1 MQADLL
7 IQNGRVV
14 DPSQNIDR
22 VMNIAIM
29 DGKISALD
37 VLQHTE
43 ASQTFDAT
51 GKLVCPGFMD
61 IHAHVSSDIVPLAV
75 TPDEAGVTA
84 GCTAVSDAGSVGY
97 LHLHPFRKFAIAPA
111 RTDVFVFLN
120 VSPFGEVVLPEVGF
134 DVVDEAEFLKVIE
147 ANRDIVKGIKLR
159 AIGELIYANKVDVVD
174 LAVRIARKAGLPL
187 MIHLG
192 MGFNEPLSEEEIASF
207 ITRML
212 GRCEKGDILTHAFT
226 DKPGG
231 VFHLDGTPIAGLE
244 DALAR
249 GVYLDAAPGRG
260 HINFNL
266 VKAALAR
273 GFAPQALGT
282 DVVRLPEEQPHF
294 YNVPAVASKFMALGM
309 SLNDVIAAATCN
321 PAKMLGEEDKRGSLK
336 VGMSADISIL
346 GYHEG
351 EFLLTDGRVG
361 NVIPSNIFLSPQMT
375 VKRGEMIQVRE
386 SHRGHIPTKS
396 MMEALLKK

>member
-1 MQADLL
+1 MQTDLL
-7 IQNGRVV
+7 IRGGRVF
-14 DPSQNIDR
+14 DPSQNTDK
-22 VMNIAIM
+22 VMDIAIIN
-29 DGKISALD
+29 GKIAALD
-37 VLQHTE
+37 VPKNTE
-43 ASQTFDAT
+43 AKKILDAS
-51 GKLVCPGFMD
+51 GKLVCPGFID
-61 IHAHVSSDIVPLAV
+61 IHAHVSSDIIPLAV
-75 TPDEAGVTA
+75 HPDEAGVTA

-97 LHLHPFRKFAIAPA
+97 LHLHPFRKFTISQS

-120 VSPFGEVVLPEVGF
+120 VSPFGEVVLPETGF

-147 ANRDIVKGIKLR
+147 VNRDVVRGIKLR
-159 AIGELIYANKVDVVD
+159 AIGELIYATKVNVVD
-174 LAVRIARKAGLPL
+174 MAVRIARKAGLPL

-192 MGFNEPLSEEEIASF
+192 MGFNEPLSEDEIASF

-212 GRCEKGDILTHAFT
+212 GRLQKGDILTHAFT

-231 VFHLDGTPIAGLE
+231 IFDLDGTPTSGLE
-244 DALAR
+244 EALAR

-321 PAKMLGEEDKRGSLK
+321 PAKMLGEEDRRGSLK
-336 VGMSADISIL
+336 VGRTADLTIL

-351 EFLLTDGRVG
+351 EFLLHDGRVG
-361 NVIPSNIFLSPQMT
+361 NVIVGNVFLSPQMT

-386 SHRGHIPTKS
+386 SHRGHIPTRS
-396 MMEALLKK
+396 TMEALMKK

>member
-1 MQADLL
+1 
-7 IQNGRVV
+7 
-14 DPSQNIDR
+14 
-22 VMNIAIM
+22 MNIAIT
-29 DGKISALD
+29 DGKIAALD
-37 VLQHTE
+37 APQNAE
-43 ASQTFDAT
+43 AKQTFDAS
-51 GKLVCPGFMD
+51 GKLVCPGFID
-61 IHAHVSSDIVPLAV
+61 IHAHVSSDIIPLAV

-134 DVVDEAEFLKVIE
+134 DIVDEAEFLKVIE
-147 ANRDIVKGIKLR
+147 ANRDVVKGIKLR

-192 MGFNEPLSEEEIASF
+192 MGFNEPLAPDEIDSF

-231 VFHLDGTPIAGLE
+231 VFRLDGTPLAGLE
-244 DALAR
+244 EALAR

-273 GFAPQALGT
+273 GFVPQALGT

-294 YNVPAVASKFMALGM
+294 YNVSAVASKFMALGM

-321 PAKMLGEEDKRGSLK
+321 PAKMLSEVEKRGSLK
-336 VGMSADISIL
+336 VGMTADLSIL

-351 EFLLTDGRVG
+351 EFLLHDGRVG
-361 NVIPSNIFLSPQMT
+361 NIVPASVFLSPQMV
-375 VKRGEMIQVRE
+375 VKGGEMIQVRE

>member
-7 IQNGRVV
+7 IQNARVV
-14 DPSQNIDR
+14 DPSQAIDR
-22 VMNIAIM
+22 VMNVAIT
-29 DGKISALD
+29 DGKIAALD
-37 VLQHTE
+37 APAATE
-43 ASQTFDAT
+43 AKQTYDAS
-51 GKLVCPGFMD
+51 GKLVCPGFID

-75 TPDEAGVTA
+75 TPDEAGVSA

-134 DVVDEAEFLKVIE
+134 DIVDEAEFLKVIE

-192 MGFNEPLSEEEIASF
+192 MGFNEPLTSDEIASF
-207 ITRML
+207 ITCML

-231 VFHLDGTPIAGLE
+231 VFRLDGAPIAGLE
-244 DALAR
+244 EALAR

-321 PAKMLGEEDKRGSLK
+321 PAKMLGEEEKRGSIK
-336 VGMSADISIL
+336 VGMTADLTML
-346 GYHEG
+346 GWHEG
-351 EFLLTDGRVG
+351 EFLLHDGRVG
-361 NVIPSNIFLSPQMT
+361 NVVPANIFLSPQMV

-396 MMEALLKK
+396 TMEALMKK

>member
-7 IQNGRVV
+7 IRNGRVV
-14 DPSQNIDR
+14 DPSQAIDR
-22 VMNIAIM
+22 VMNVAIR
-29 DGKISALD
+29 DGKIAALD
-37 VLQHTE
+37 APPDTIAKQTLD
-43 ASQTFDAT
+43 ASD
-51 GKLVCPGFMD
+51 KLVCPGFID
-61 IHAHVSSDIVPLAV
+61 IHAHVASDLIPLAV

-97 LHLHPFRKFAIAPA
+97 LHLHPFRKFAIASA

-134 DVVDEAEFLKVIE
+134 DIIQEAEFLEVIE
-147 ANRDIVKGIKLR
+147 ANRDVVRGIKLR
-159 AIGELIYANKVDVVD
+159 AIGELIYATKVDVVD
-174 LAVRIARKAGLPL
+174 IAVRIARKVGLPL

-192 MGFNEPLSEEEIASF
+192 MGFNEPLTAEEIASF
-207 ITRML
+207 MTRLL
-212 GRCEKGDILTHAFT
+212 GRCAKGDILTHAFT

-266 VKAALAR
+266 VAAALAR

-282 DVVRLPEEQPHF
+282 DVVRLSEEQPHF

-309 SLNDVIAAATCN
+309 SLTDVIAAATCN
-321 PAKMLGEEDKRGSLK
+321 PARMLGEEDKRGSLE
-336 VGMSADISIL
+336 VGRQADLSIL

-351 EFLLTDGRVG
+351 EFLFHDGRVG
-361 NVIPSNIFLSPQMT
+361 NVVPSNIFLSPQMV
-375 VKRGEMIQVRE
+375 VKRGETIQVRA
-386 SHRGHIPTKS
+386 SHRGHIPTKTL
-396 MMEALLKK
+396 MATLMKK

>member
-7 IQNGRVV
+7 IQNARVV
-14 DPSQNIDR
+14 DPSQAIDR
-22 VMNIAIM
+22 VMNVAIT
-29 DGKISALD
+29 DGKIAALD
-37 VLQHTE
+37 APAATE
-43 ASQTFDAT
+43 AKQTYDAS
-51 GKLVCPGFMD
+51 GKLVCPGFID

-134 DVVDEAEFLKVIE
+134 DIVNEAEFLKVIE

-159 AIGELIYANKVDVVD
+159 AIGELIYATKVDVVD

-192 MGFNEPLSEEEIASF
+192 MGFNEPLTDDEIASF

-231 VFHLDGTPIAGLE
+231 VFRLDGTPIAGLE

-294 YNVPAVASKFMALGM
+294 YNVAAVASKFMALGM

-321 PAKMLGEEDKRGSLK
+321 PAKMLGEEEKRGGLK
-336 VGMSADISIL
+336 IGMTADLSIL

-351 EFLLTDGRVG
+351 EFLLHDGRVG
-361 NVIPSNIFLSPQMT
+361 NVVPANIFLSPQMV
-375 VKRGEMIQVRE
+375 VKRGEIIQVRE

-396 MMEALLKK
+396 TMEALMKK